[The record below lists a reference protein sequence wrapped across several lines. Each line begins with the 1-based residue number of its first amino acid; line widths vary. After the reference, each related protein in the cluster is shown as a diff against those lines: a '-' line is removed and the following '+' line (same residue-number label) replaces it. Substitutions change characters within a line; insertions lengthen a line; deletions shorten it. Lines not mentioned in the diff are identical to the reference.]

1 VKVGILTY
9 CYEIWTVEY
18 RLKKMLLI
26 IGMEFSRKAERSSKI
41 LKVRNE
47 IIKRRHRITKLWK
60 E

>member
-18 RLKKMLLI
+18 RLKKRLLI

-47 IIKRRHRITKLWK
+47 LIKRRHRITKLWK

>member
-1 VKVGILTY
+1 VAVGILTY

-18 RLKKMLLI
+18 RLKEKLLSI
-26 IGMEFSRKAERSSKI
+26 EMEFWRKAEKSSKI